1 MTKLVV
7 YLTFIPWLLY
17 FSSVC
22 KNAIKDL
29 KRVRVN
35 KEWIKN
41 NIFKIF
47 HFENIILF
55 AIFIY
60 FSANYKDANQI
71 WLVDVLLFSAIN
83 LYLFFNR
90 YYDKNR
96 NESRIGTGDVSTIL
110 IILLLISIPLIYY
123 VSTHNYVVTYYIL
136 FAYSF
141 FNYLIVY
148 VAKSINDLIMK
159 VIKKRNRDS
168 E

>member
-1 MTKLVV
+1 MTKFLV
-7 YLTFIPWLLY
+7 YLTFIPWILY

-29 KRVRVN
+29 KRVKVN
-35 KEWIKN
+35 KEWIKK

-55 AIFIY
+55 AIFSY
-60 FSANYKDANQI
+60 FSFNYKDANQI

-96 NESRIGTGDVSTIL
+96 NDERIGTGDVSTIL
-110 IILLLISIPLIYY
+110 IILLLIAIPLIYY
-123 VSTHNYVVTYYIL
+123 VSTHNYVNTYYIL
-136 FAYSF
+136 FGYSF
-141 FNYLIVY
+141 FNYLIVF
-148 VAKSINDLIMK
+148 VAKYINDLIMK
-159 VIKKRNRDS
+159 LIKRKNS
-168 E
+168 ED

>member
-1 MTKLVV
+1 MTKFVV

-29 KRVRVN
+29 KRVKVN
-35 KEWIKN
+35 KEWIRK

-55 AIFIY
+55 GIFIY
-60 FSANYKDANQI
+60 FSANYKHANQI
-71 WLVDVLLFSAIN
+71 WLVDILLFSAIN

-96 NESRIGTGDVSTIL
+96 NDSKIGTGDVSTIL

-123 VSTHNYVVTYYIL
+123 VSTHNYVNTYYIL

-141 FNYLIVY
+141 FNYLIVFI
-148 VAKSINDLIMK
+148 AKSINDLIMK
-159 VIKKRNRDS
+159 IIRKRNS
-168 E
+168 ED

>member
-1 MTKLVV
+1 MHKFIV

-29 KRVRVN
+29 KEN
-35 KEWIKN
+35 KMTKEWIKK

-55 AIFIY
+55 LIFVY
-60 FSANYKDANQI
+60 FSVNYHDANQI

-90 YYDKNR
+90 YYDKN
-96 NESRIGTGDVSTIL
+96 NSQNKIGTGDISTIL
-110 IILLLISIPLIYY
+110 IILLLICIPVLYFAGKNNHVI
-123 VSTHNYVVTYYIL
+123 TYYIL
-136 FAYSF
+136 FGYSF
-141 FNYLIVY
+141 FNYFIVF
-148 VAKSINDLIMK
+148 VAMQLNEQI
-159 VIKKRNRDS
+159 IKLVKKNN
-168 E
+168 EK

>member
-1 MTKLVV
+1 MTKIIV

-17 FSSVC
+17 FSSLC
-22 KNAIKDL
+22 NNAIKDL
-29 KRVRVN
+29 KEN
-35 KEWIKN
+35 KVTKKWIKE

-60 FSANYKDANQI
+60 FSAYYHNADQI

-96 NESRIGTGDVSTIL
+96 NKGKIGTNDISTIL
-110 IILLLISIPLIYY
+110 ILLLITLIPFIYY
-123 VSTHNYVVTYYIL
+123 VSKRNHVVTYYIL

-141 FNYLIVY
+141 FNYIISY
-148 VAKSINDLIMK
+148 IAININKAIIKL
-159 VIKKRNRDS
+159 IKKNN
-168 E
+168 EK